1 MVKGET
7 YNKQL
12 FESEAFRHFINVFTN
27 KQSGVTQG
35 CEVTKDTQNITV
47 EEGYF
52 FIQGGLL
59 RETTGTANSIPNEAG
74 YYKLVYEIDLS
85 KTNAKDVFNQGSYK
99 FIKALGDYPS
109 LTQEDLDNGGTIY
122 QLPFAQF
129 RITEEGLQDF
139 EDIRPIINYGIYE
152 KKGTVLYED
161 EEETNG
167 DITLNDSIEN
177 YDYAD
182 IFYVTTTGRAG
193 SVRVKDLSQA
203 ISLPII
209 VTSSSTFVVVCKV
222 IEFEGA
228 IVKKVSEHQYMRNTA
243 NQDSFI
249 TTNII
254 AITKIVGYK
263 D

>member
-47 EEGYF
+47 GEGYF

-85 KTNAKDVFNQGSYK
+85 KTNDKGVFNQGSYK
-99 FIKALGDYPS
+99 FIKALGDYPA
-109 LTQEDLDNGGTIY
+109 LTQEDLDNDGTIY

-129 RITEEGLQDF
+129 RITEQGLQDF
-139 EDIRPIINYGIYE
+139 KDIREIIEYGIYE
-152 KKGTVLYED
+152 KKGIILYENA
-161 EEETNG
+161 EGTNENVQ
-167 DITLNDSIEN
+167 LKDSVEN
-177 YDYAD
+177 YDYLE
-182 IFYVTTTGRAG
+182 IFWNLNNSVYG
-193 SVRVKDLSQA
+193 SIK
-203 ISLPII
+203 IENPNG
-209 VTSSSTFVVVCKV
+209 KV
-222 IEFEGA
+222 F
-228 IVKKVSEHQYMRNTA
+228 Q
-243 NQDSFI
+243 I
-249 TTNII
+249 TTNTNPSSQTRVWSQGNTINNDSII
-254 AITKIVGYK
+254 RGECIFQDIGGSRGTANFLYITKVIAYK
-263 D
+263 S